1 MLQPRPADFFAAAV
15 VVAPETDFSIAAVA
29 AAVAAAVVAAVSNLR
44 LPSDYSELEFD
55 FAGFAVAWG
64 FVACLYSAESLAAAM
79 STNYEAGTLFAL
91 AVTAKSKKSLCI
103 PYSDF

>member
-1 MLQPRPADFFAAAV
+1 MLQPRPSDFFAAAV
-15 VVAPETDFSIAAVA
+15 VVAPETDFSF